1 MSELPAHSL
10 AQTLLEIFPLMGRMM
25 ATRLKEADNDA
36 DEGTMMQIRV
46 LAFLKEE
53 ALTTSELA
61 KRRKVSLQSAS
72 VLIQSLVEKGW
83 VVREPDPKDRRQW
96 LLKVTP
102 EGEARAQASL
112 ELLTSVLTDILSEL
126 SPEELDAASV
136 FLPALRRV
144 VTGHMT
150 PTATPDK

>member
-1 MSELPAHSL
+1 MSELPAHTL
-10 AQTLLEIFPLMGRMM
+10 ALSLLEIFPLLGRMM
-25 ATRLKEADNDA
+25 STRLKEADSEA

-46 LAFLKEE
+46 LVFLKEE
-53 ALTTSELA
+53 ALTTSDLA
-61 KRRKVSLQSAS
+61 KLRKVSLQSAS
-72 VLIQSLVEKGW
+72 VLVQSLVEKGW

-102 EGEARAQASL
+102 EGEARARASL
-112 ELLTSVLTDILSEL
+112 ELLTSVLTDVLSEL

-136 FLPALRRV
+136 FLPALRRI

-150 PTATPDK
+150 PTAAPDK